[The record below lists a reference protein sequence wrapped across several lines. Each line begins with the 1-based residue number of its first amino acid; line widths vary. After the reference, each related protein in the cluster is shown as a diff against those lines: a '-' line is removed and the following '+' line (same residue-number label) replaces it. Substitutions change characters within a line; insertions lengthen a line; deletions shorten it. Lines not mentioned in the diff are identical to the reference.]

1 MKISTKIFLALCSTA
16 LATPALA
23 GNILIINGSSGTS
36 EPGTTSSITT
46 QISQLQ
52 AAVGNTVTVSDLVP
66 TSLAGYAQVWD
77 LRFSNS
83 LALTASDQAEYLS
96 YLQGGGGMFVMGENS
111 SFMTRNNSVLSLIA
125 AAGGGNLGFVVPGDA
140 QTVVSPFT
148 GPNAVSSINYNAA
161 GGFDGDGT
169 GQWITSN
176 NAGTQGSGIAFGV
189 GTLANARAGALTTI
203 FDVNFMQANA
213 DANSQA
219 LTRNL
224 IGYVGGQVSPPGVPE
239 PATWALMMIGFGAVG
254 ATMRRKRVT
263 TNVRFAA

>member
-1 MKISTKIFLALCSTA
+1 MKLGMKILLALCSTA

-36 EPGTTSSITT
+36 ESGTTASITQ

-66 TSLAGYAQVWD
+66 VSLSGYAQVWD
-77 LRFSNS
+77 LRFSNN
-83 LALTASDQAEYLS
+83 LALTSADQAEYLS

-111 SFMTRNNSVLSLIA
+111 YFMTRNDSVLALIA
-125 AAGGGNLGFVVPGDA
+125 AAGGGSIGFTTPGDG

-148 GPNAVSSINYNAA
+148 GPDPVSSIQYSAA
-161 GGFDGDGT
+161 GGFDGKGT

-176 NAGTQGSGIAFGV
+176 AAGTAGSGIAFGV
-189 GTLANARAGALTTI
+189 GTLANAQKGALTTI
-203 FDVNFMQANA
+203 FDVNFMQTTANA
-213 DANSQA
+213 ESQA

-224 IGYVGGQVSPPGVPE
+224 IGYVGNQVNPSVPE
-239 PATWALMMIGFGAVG
+239 PATWAMMIMGFGAVG
-254 ATMRRKRVT
+254 ATMRRKRVNT
-263 TNVRFAA
+263 SVRFA